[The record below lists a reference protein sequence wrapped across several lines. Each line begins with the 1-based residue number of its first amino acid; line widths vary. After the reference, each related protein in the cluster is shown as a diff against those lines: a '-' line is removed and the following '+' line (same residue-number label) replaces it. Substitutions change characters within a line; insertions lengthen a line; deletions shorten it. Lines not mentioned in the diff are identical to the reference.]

1 MVFSSLVFLYLF
13 FPINIIFYFISKN
26 NTYRNVVLLGF
37 SLFFYAWGEPFF
49 ISVLLLSGVINYFF
63 ALMIDKYKG
72 HYISKIAL
80 YTAIIIDLFIIGI
93 FKYYNFFVSNINF
106 VLNTNIGLS
115 SIGLP
120 IGISFYTFQIISYVI
135 DVYRQDVPAQKKFYK
150 LLLYMSLYHQLI
162 AGPIVRYIDVANEI
176 DNRVITPTNFSYGI
190 NRFIIGLLKKVII
203 ANTAGQV
210 ATMFLDSN
218 INELSILGAWLG
230 IIMYTIQIYFDF
242 SGYSDMAIGLGR
254 MFGFTYK
261 ENFDYP
267 YIAKSVQDFWRR
279 WHISL
284 SSFFRDYVYIPLGGN
299 RKNFVRNVMIVWMLT
314 GFWHGASWNFIFWG
328 LYYGSF
334 LLLERMFIGRLL
346 SKVPSIIS
354 HIYLILIVVIG
365 WVFFY
370 FIDITKG
377 LQFIGVMFGYGNNP
391 LYDIKFEV
399 EFFNNVIFLI
409 FAALLSTPI
418 FKNIFAKINELIV
431 IKSYRPSKLT
441 LVVFNAIILIISTI
455 MLVGQTYNPFL
466 YFRF

>member
-13 FPINIIFYFISKN
+13 FPLNIIFYFISKN

-80 YTAIIIDLFIIGI
+80 YIAIIIDLFIIGI

>member
-13 FPINIIFYFISKN
+13 FPLNIIFYFISKN